1 MIDTLNSLLLAPLND
16 YGFMRRA
23 LIAGLALSLAAPPLG
38 VFLMLRGMSLIGDA
52 MAHAI
57 LPGVALGFLLAG
69 FSLPAMS
76 LGGIL
81 SGLVVAGLAGGVS
94 QLTGHREDA
103 AMASFYLISLAA
115 GVMLVSLG
123 GSSVDL
129 THVLFG
135 SILAV
140 DTTALW
146 LIAAVCSVTVV
157 VLALSFRALVVECLD
172 PLFLRGQGVRSGLIQ
187 GVFLGLVVLNLTAGF
202 QTLGTLM
209 AVGLM
214 MLPATAARF
223 WSKRLEGLIGL
234 AVLIALFASTGGLL
248 LSYHF
253 SLPSGPSIILLAGA
267 VYLLSALGG
276 RYHSLLARWRRT
288 ATPLESADGESADRE
303 SAGRES
309 AGRESASTR

>member
-1 MIDTLNSLLLAPLND
+1 MLALLEAWLLAPFD

-23 LIAGLALSLAAPPLG
+23 LVAGLALSLAAPPLG

-57 LPGVALGFLLAG
+57 LPGVALGFLAAG
-69 FSLPAMS
+69 FSLPIMS

-81 SGLVVAGLAGGVS
+81 SGLLVAVLAGSVS
-94 QLTGHREDA
+94 QMTGHREDS
-103 AMASFYLISLAA
+103 AMASFFLISLAA

-140 DTTALW
+140 DSIALV
-146 LIAAVCSVTVV
+146 LIAGISSLIVVILAVI
-157 VLALSFRALVVECLD
+157 FRALVVECLD
-172 PLFLRGQGVRSGLIQ
+172 PLFLRGQGVRG
-187 GVFLGLVVLNLTAGF
+187 GVAHGIFLGLVVLNLTAGF

-214 MLPATAARF
+214 MLPATTARF
-223 WSKRLEGLIGL
+223 WSQRLEGLI
-234 AVLIALFASTGGLL
+234 AIAIAIALVASTGGLL
-248 LSYHF
+248 LSYHL
-253 SLPSGPSIILLAGA
+253 SLPSGPAIILLAGGGY
-267 VYLLSALGG
+267 VFSALFG
-276 RYHSLLARWRRT
+276 RHHSLTDRWRRH
-288 ATPLESADGESADRE
+288 AAPLGAPEHD
-303 SAGRES
+303 
-309 AGRESASTR
+309 

>member
-1 MIDTLNSLLLAPLND
+1 MLELLHEWLIAPFD

-23 LIAGLALSLAAPPLG
+23 FVAGLALSLAAPPLG
-38 VFLMLRGMSLIGDA
+38 VFLMMRGMSLIGDA

-81 SGLVVAGLAGGVS
+81 SGLLVATLAGSVS
-94 QLTGHREDA
+94 QMTGHREDS
-103 AMASFYLISLAA
+103 AMASFFLISLAA

-140 DTTALW
+140 NTQALVLITAISSVIVLTLAW
-146 LIAAVCSVTVV
+146 L
-157 VLALSFRALVVECLD
+157 FRALVVECLD
-172 PLFLRGQGVRSGLIQ
+172 PLFLRGQGMRSGLVH
-187 GVFLGLVVLNLTAGF
+187 GVFLGLLVLNLTAGF

-214 MLPATAARF
+214 MLPATTARF
-223 WSKRLEGLIGL
+223 WSKRLEGLIGVAVVWAML
-234 AVLIALFASTGGLL
+234 ASSGGLL
-248 LSYHF
+248 LSYHL
-253 SLPSGPSIILLAGA
+253 SIPSGPAIILLAGSGY
-267 VYLLSALGG
+267 VLSALLG
-276 RYHSLLARWRRT
+276 RHHSLLAKYRRR
-288 ATPLESADGESADRE
+288 AAPLETGEA
-303 SAGRES
+303 A
-309 AGRESASTR
+309 

>member
-1 MIDTLNSLLLAPLND
+1 MIELLQQWFIAPFD

-23 LIAGLALSLAAPPLG
+23 FVAGLALSLAAPPLG
-38 VFLMLRGMSLIGDA
+38 VFLVLRGMSLIGDA

-81 SGLVVAGLAGGVS
+81 SGLIVAGLAGSVS
-94 QLTGHREDA
+94 QMSGQREDA
-103 AMASFYLISLAA
+103 AMASFFLIALAA

-140 DTTALW
+140 NTTALL
-146 LIAAVCSVTVV
+146 LIAAISSLIVVT
-157 VLALSFRALVVECLD
+157 LAVMFRALVVECLD
-172 PLFLRGQGVRSGLIQ
+172 PLFLRGQGSRNGLIH
-187 GVFLGLVVLNLTAGF
+187 GLFLALVVLNLTAGF

-223 WSKRLEGLIGL
+223 WSKRLEGLICI
-234 AVLIALFASTGGLL
+234 AVVWAMIASTGGLL
-248 LSYHF
+248 LSYHL
-253 SLPSGPSIILLAGA
+253 SLPSGPSIILLAGLG
-267 VYLLSALGG
+267 YMFSALFG
-276 RYHSLLARWRRT
+276 RYHSLLVRLRRR
-288 ATPLESADGESADRE
+288 AAPLETSE
-303 SAGRES
+303 AG
-309 AGRESASTR
+309 

>member
-1 MIDTLNSLLLAPLND
+1 MLALLDAWLLAPFD

-23 LIAGLALSLAAPPLG
+23 FVGGLALSLAAPPLG

-69 FSLPAMS
+69 FSLPIMS
-76 LGGIL
+76 LGGVL
-81 SGLVVAGLAGGVS
+81 SGLLVAVLAGSVS
-94 QLTGHREDA
+94 QMTGHREDS
-103 AMASFYLISLAA
+103 AMASFFLISLAG

-140 DTTALW
+140 NTTALL
-146 LIAAVCSVTVV
+146 LIAAITSLIVV
-157 VLALSFRALVVECLD
+157 ITAVIFRALVVECLD
-172 PLFLRGQGVRSGLIQ
+172 PLFLRGQGVRGSVVH

-214 MLPATAARF
+214 MLPATTARF
-223 WSKRLEGLIGL
+223 WSKRLEGLIGI
-234 AVLIALFASTGGLL
+234 AVVVAMVASTGGLL
-248 LSYHF
+248 LSYHL
-253 SLPSGPSIILLAGA
+253 SLPSGPAIILLAGVA
-267 VYLLSALGG
+267 YLLSALFG
-276 RYHSLLARWRRT
+276 RHHSLTARLRRR
-288 ATPLESADGESADRE
+288 AAPLGAPEPH
-303 SAGRES
+303 
-309 AGRESASTR
+309 

>member
-1 MIDTLNSLLLAPLND
+1 MLELFDTWLLAPFD

-23 LIAGLALSLAAPPLG
+23 LVAGLALSLAAPPLG

-57 LPGVALGFLLAG
+57 LPGVALGFLFAG
-69 FSLPAMS
+69 FSLPIMS
-76 LGGIL
+76 LGGVL
-81 SGLVVAGLAGGVS
+81 SGLLVAVLAGSVS
-94 QLTGHREDA
+94 QMTGHREDS
-103 AMASFYLISLAA
+103 AMASFFLISLAA

-140 DTTALW
+140 NTTALV
-146 LIAAVCSVTVV
+146 LIAAISSLIVVT
-157 VLALSFRALVVECLD
+157 LAVIFRILVVECLD
-172 PLFLRGQGVRSGLIQ
+172 PLFLRGQGIHSGLIQ

-214 MLPATAARF
+214 MLPATTARF
-223 WSKRLEGLIGL
+223 WSKRLEGLIGI
-234 AVLIALFASTGGLL
+234 AVAIALVASTGGLL
-248 LSYHF
+248 LSYHL
-253 SLPSGPSIILLAGA
+253 SLPSGPSIILLAGTA
-267 VYLLSALGG
+267 YLFSALLG
-276 RYHSLLARWRRT
+276 RHDSLRERLQRR
-288 ATPLESADGESADRE
+288 ASPLGAPESH
-303 SAGRES
+303 
-309 AGRESASTR
+309 

>member
-1 MIDTLNSLLLAPLND
+1 MLALLDAWLFAPFE

-23 LIAGLALSLAAPPLG
+23 VVAGLALSLAAPPLG

-57 LPGVALGFLLAG
+57 LPGVALGFLFAG
-69 FSLPAMS
+69 FSLPIMS

-81 SGLVVAGLAGGVS
+81 SGLMVAVLAGSVS
-94 QLTGHREDA
+94 QMTGHREDS
-103 AMASFYLISLAA
+103 AMASFFLISLAA

-140 DTTALW
+140 DTTALV
-146 LIAAVCSVTVV
+146 LIAGIASLIVIA
-157 VLALSFRALVVECLD
+157 LAGIFRALVVECLD
-172 PLFLRGQGVRSGLIQ
+172 PLFLRGQGVRGGVVH

-214 MLPATAARF
+214 MLPATTARF
-223 WSKRLEGLIGL
+223 WSQRLEGLIAIAIG
-234 AVLIALFASTGGLL
+234 IALVASTGGLL
-248 LSYHF
+248 LSYHL
-253 SLPSGPSIILLAGA
+253 SLPSGPAIILLAGVA
-267 VYLLSALGG
+267 YVLSALFG
-276 RYHSLLARWRRT
+276 RQHSLTARWRRT
-288 ATPLESADGESADRE
+288 ARPLDA
-303 SAGRES
+303 
-309 AGRESASTR
+309 ASSP

>member
-1 MIDTLNSLLLAPLND
+1 MIELFNNWFIVPFD
-16 YGFMRRA
+16 YGFMQRA
-23 LIAGLALSLAAPPLG
+23 AVAGLALSLAAPPLG

-69 FSLPAMS
+69 FSLPVMS

-81 SGLVVAGLAGGVS
+81 SGLLVAGLAGSVS
-94 QLTGHREDA
+94 QMTGHREDA
-103 AMASFYLISLAA
+103 AMASFFLISLAA

-140 DTTALW
+140 NTTALL
-146 LIAAVCSVTVV
+146 LIAAISSAI
-157 VLALSFRALVVECLD
+157 VLALALMFRALVVECLD
-172 PLFLRGQGVRSGLIQ
+172 PLFLRGQGVRHGLIH
-187 GVFLGLVVLNLTAGF
+187 GLFLALVVLNLTAGF

-214 MLPATAARF
+214 MLPATTARF
-223 WSKRLEGLIGL
+223 WSKRLEGLMGI
-234 AVLIALFASTGGLL
+234 AVLWAMVASTGGLL
-248 LSYHF
+248 LSYHL
-253 SLPSGPSIILLAGA
+253 SLPSGPSIIMLAGIGY
-267 VYLLSALGG
+267 VFSALLG
-276 RYHSLLARWRRT
+276 RYNSLRARLYRH
-288 ATPLESADGESADRE
+288 ATPLETGETA
-303 SAGRES
+303 
-309 AGRESASTR
+309 

>member
-1 MIDTLNSLLLAPLND
+1 MLALLDAWLVAPFE
-16 YGFMRRA
+16 YGFMKRA
-23 LIAGLALSLAAPPLG
+23 VVAGLALSLAAPPLG

-57 LPGVALGFLLAG
+57 LPGVALGFLFAG
-69 FSLPAMS
+69 FSLPIMS

-81 SGLVVAGLAGGVS
+81 SGLLVAVLAGSVS
-94 QLTGHREDA
+94 QMTGHREDS
-103 AMASFYLISLAA
+103 AMASFFLISLAA

-140 DTTALW
+140 DTTALL
-146 LIAAVCSVTVV
+146 LIAGIASLIVVALAVI
-157 VLALSFRALVVECLD
+157 FRALVVECLD
-172 PLFLRGQGVRSGLIQ
+172 PLFLRGQGVRGGVVH

-214 MLPATAARF
+214 MLPATTARF
-223 WSKRLEGLIGL
+223 WSNRLEGLMAIAIG
-234 AVLIALFASTGGLL
+234 IALAASTGGLL
-248 LSYHF
+248 ISYHLG
-253 SLPSGPSIILLAGA
+253 LPSGPAIILLAGLGY
-267 VYLLSALGG
+267 VVSALFG
-276 RYHSLLARWRRT
+276 RQHSLSARWRRR
-288 ATPLESADGESADRE
+288 AAPLAAAPSSDG
-303 SAGRES
+303 
-309 AGRESASTR
+309 

>member
-1 MIDTLNSLLLAPLND
+1 MIESLNELLLAPLTD

-23 LIAGLALSLAAPPLG
+23 MIAGLALSLAAPPLG

-76 LGGIL
+76 LGGVL
-81 SGLVVAGLAGGVS
+81 SGLIVAGLAGGVS
-94 QLTGHREDA
+94 QMTGHREDS

-140 DTTALW
+140 TSTALL
-146 LIAAVCSVTVV
+146 LIAVVCSVTVLL
-157 VLALSFRALVVECLD
+157 LALMFRALVVECLD
-172 PLFLRGQGVRSGLIQ
+172 PLFLRSQGVRHGLIH
-187 GVFLGLVVLNLTAGF
+187 GLFLGLVVLNLTAGF

-234 AVLIALFASTGGLL
+234 AVVIAMLASTGGLL
-248 LSYHF
+248 LSYHLG
-253 SLPSGPSIILLAGA
+253 LPSGPSIILLAGIA
-267 VYLLSALGG
+267 YLFSALCG
-276 RYHSLLARWRRT
+276 RYHSLLAHLRRR
-288 ATPLESADGESADRE
+288 ATPLEKSANDYQPSA
-303 SAGRES
+303 
-309 AGRESASTR
+309 

>member
-1 MIDTLNSLLLAPLND
+1 MLDLITPLAD

-57 LPGVALGFLLAG
+57 LPGVALGFLMAG

-94 QLTGHREDA
+94 QMTGHREDS
-103 AMASFYLISLAA
+103 AMASFYLISLAG

-140 DTTALW
+140 DTTALL
-146 LIAAVCSVTVV
+146 LIAAVSTVTV
-157 VLALSFRALVVECLD
+157 L
-172 PLFLRGQGVRSGLIQ
+172 
-187 GVFLGLVVLNLTAGF
+187 
-202 QTLGTLM
+202 
-209 AVGLM
+209 
-214 MLPATAARF
+214 
-223 WSKRLEGLIGL
+223 
-234 AVLIALFASTGGLL
+234 
-248 LSYHF
+248 
-253 SLPSGPSIILLAGA
+253 LLAGGHGQWTTPHQ
-267 VYLLSALGG
+267 LLERHGVAGLTTSAPF
-276 RYHSLLARWRRT
+276 A
-288 ATPLESADGESADRE
+288 PLNLSDS
-303 SAGRES
+303 SS
-309 AGRESASTR
+309 CST